1 MSDYSKLISWLKA
14 RRDEHLAQMFKD
26 NDGGRTGLMFAAR
39 AIECEEVINYLEDLV
54 KENKG

>member
-1 MSDYSKLISWLKA
+1 
-14 RRDEHLAQMFKD
+14 MFKD